1 MVQITFGDESNGT
14 VVDPLHFHAD
24 PDADPD
30 LTYHPERIGMRIL
43 IYV

>member
-1 MVQITFGDESNGT
+1 MVQITLGDNTNGI
-14 VVDPLHFHAD
+14 VVDSLHFYAD

-43 IYV
+43 IYI